1 MALVTPALIAALFTG
16 FKREFQGGL
25 DGVETQHTKI
35 ASIIKSSSK
44 SNTYGWLGK
53 FPSLAKW
60 VGDRQ
65 IKSMQAHGYQIVN
78 EDYESTVGVDKNDIE
93 DDELGIY
100 SPLFQEMGNAAAIH
114 PDELVF
120 AMLGAGFTTLCYD
133 GQNFFDTD
141 HPVNAEVDG
150 SGADVSVANMIVDA
164 DYVTANGAPWF
175 ILDTSRAIKPIIYQ
189 DRKQPQL
196 IAMTKNDDESVFM
209 SREFRYG
216 VDKRCAVG
224 FGFWQMAF
232 AMKKALTADSL
243 WEAIQAMRAIE
254 GDGGKKLG
262 IKPTILVVPTSLEKV
277 ATRLLERE
285 LDANSSNELK
295 GRIELLV
302 ADYL

>member
-1 MALVTPALIAALFTG
+1 MALVTPALISALFTG

-25 DGVETQHTKI
+25 MGPEVQYTKI
-35 ASIIKSSSK
+35 ATVIKSSSK

-53 FPSLAKW
+53 FPSLVKW
-60 VGDRQ
+60 VGDRT
-65 IKSMQAHGYQIVN
+65 IKSMQAHAYQIVN

-100 SPLFQEMGNAAAIH
+100 SPLFEEMGRAAAIH
-114 PDELVF
+114 PDEMVF
-120 AMLGAGFTTLCYD
+120 SILSAGFSTACYD

-141 HPVNAEVDG
+141 HPVNSAVDG
-150 SGADVSVANMIVDA
+150 SGSDVSVANMLVDEA
-164 DYVTANGAPWF
+164 YTGEPWF

-189 DRKQPQL
+189 DRKAPML
-196 IAMTKNDDESVFM
+196 VSMTKNDDEAVFM

-232 AMKKALTADSL
+232 AMKKTLSADSL

-262 IKPTILVVPTSLEKV
+262 IKPTILVVPTSLEKL

-285 LDANSSNELK
+285 LDSNSSNELK

>member
-1 MALVTPALIAALFTG
+1 MALVTPALISALFTG

-25 DGVETQHTKI
+25 MGPEVQYTKI
-35 ASIIKSSSK
+35 ATVIKSSSK

-53 FPSLAKW
+53 FPSLVKW
-60 VGDRQ
+60 VGDRT
-65 IKSMQAHGYQIVN
+65 IKSMQAHAYQIVN

-100 SPLFQEMGNAAAIH
+100 SPLFQEMGRAAAIH
-114 PDELVF
+114 PDEMVF
-120 AMLGAGFTTLCYD
+120 SILSAGFSTACYD

-141 HPVNAEVDG
+141 HPVNAAVDG
-150 SGADVSVANMIVDA
+150 SGSDVSVANMLVDEA
-164 DYVTANGAPWF
+164 YTGEPWF

-189 DRKQPQL
+189 DRKAPML
-196 IAMTKNDDESVFM
+196 VSMTKNDDEAVFM

-232 AMKKALTADSL
+232 GMKKTLSADSL
-243 WEAIQAMRAIE
+243 WEAIKAMRAIE

-262 IKPTILVVPTSLEKV
+262 IKPTILVVPTSLEKL

-285 LDANSSNELK
+285 LDSNSSNELK

>member
-1 MALVTPALIAALFTG
+1 MALVTPALISALFTG

-25 DGVETQHTKI
+25 MGPEVQYTKI
-35 ASIIKSSSK
+35 ATVIKSSSK

-53 FPSLAKW
+53 FPSLVKW
-60 VGDRQ
+60 VGDRT
-65 IKSMQAHGYQIVN
+65 IKSMQAHAYQIVN

-100 SPLFQEMGNAAAIH
+100 SPLFQEMGRAAAIH
-114 PDELVF
+114 PDEMVF
-120 AMLGAGFTTLCYD
+120 SILSAGFSTACYD

-141 HPVNAEVDG
+141 HPVNSAVDG
-150 SGADVSVANMIVDA
+150 SGSDVSVANMLVDEA
-164 DYVTANGAPWF
+164 YTGEPWF

-189 DRKQPQL
+189 DRKAPML
-196 IAMTKNDDESVFM
+196 VSMTKNDDEAVFM

-232 AMKKALTADSL
+232 GMKKTLSADSL

-262 IKPTILVVPTSLEKV
+262 IKPTILVVPTSLEKL

-285 LDANSSNELK
+285 LDSNSSNELK

>member
-1 MALVTPALIAALFTG
+1 MAIVTPALITALFTG

-25 DGVETQHTKI
+25 DGVETQYTKI
-35 ASIIKSSSK
+35 ASVIKSTSK

-53 FPSLAKW
+53 FPSLQKW
-60 VGDRQ
+60 VGERQ

-78 EDYESTVGVDKNDIE
+78 EDFESTVGVDRNDIE

-100 SPLFQEMGNAAAIH
+100 SPLFQEMGNSAAIH
-114 PDELVF
+114 PDELTF
-120 AMLGAGFTTLCYD
+120 GLLAAGFTTLCYD

-141 HPVNAEVDG
+141 HPVAENVDG
-150 SGADVSVANMIVDA
+150 TGAVTSVANMLVD
-164 DYVTANGAPWF
+164 GAYTGEPWF
-175 ILDTSRAIKPIIYQ
+175 LLDTSRAIKPLIYQ

-209 SREFRYG
+209 KREFRYG

-232 AMKKALTADSL
+232 GMKKALNADSL
-243 WEAIQAMRAIE
+243 WEGIQAMRAIK
-254 GDGGKKLG
+254 GDGDKKLG
-262 IKPTILVVPTSLEKV
+262 IKPTLLVVPTSLEKV
-277 ATRLLERE
+277 AARLLERE

>member
-1 MALVTPALIAALFTG
+1 MALVTPALISALFTG

-25 DGVETQHTKI
+25 MGPEVQYTKI
-35 ASIIKSSSK
+35 ATVIKSSSK

-53 FPSLAKW
+53 FPSLVKW
-60 VGDRQ
+60 VGDRT
-65 IKSMQAHGYQIVN
+65 IKSMQAHAYQIVN

-100 SPLFQEMGNAAAIH
+100 SPLFEEMGRAAAIH
-114 PDELVF
+114 PDEMVF
-120 AMLGAGFTTLCYD
+120 SILSAGFSTACYD

-141 HPVNAEVDG
+141 HPVNSAVDG
-150 SGADVSVANMIVDA
+150 SGSDVSVANMLVDEA
-164 DYVTANGAPWF
+164 YTGEPWF

-189 DRKQPQL
+189 DRKAPML
-196 IAMTKNDDESVFM
+196 VSMTKNDDEAVFM

-232 AMKKALTADSL
+232 GMKKTLSADSL
-243 WEAIQAMRAIE
+243 WEAIQAMRAIQ

-262 IKPTILVVPTSLEKV
+262 IKPTILVVPTSLEKL

-285 LDANSSNELK
+285 LDSNSSNELK